1 MGAVFSTLFFIGLS
15 LIQTS
20 NLHLESLPGFLL
32 FSLGSAPAAYICWPR
47 KTRRSAVRMALA
59 GLFTVGLAFLLLGL
73 ALGSVAG
80 VGEILEGRPADAPG
94 MFFMI
99 GVITVIFGS
108 IVSLGF
114 PFLIGIGVSLLFR
127 EEHGESK

>member
-1 MGAVFSTLFFIGLS
+1 MRVPLRYRTRWGYTFCALIMGAVFSTLFFIGLS

-99 GVITVIFGS
+99 GKTN
-108 IVSLGF
+108 
-114 PFLIGIGVSLLFR
+114 
-127 EEHGESK
+127 GEKARQSHPNCT